1 MTHPAPTA
9 GARDPSTAHG
19 DPGRAHPHATPPAG
33 TDGALERREGPGA
46 GGTGGVPR

>member
-19 DPGRAHPHATPPAG
+19 DPGRPHPHATPVAG
-33 TDGALERREGPGA
+33 TGGALERREGPGG
-46 GGTGGVPR
+46 GGTGEVPR